1 MRSVP
6 EPLEISR
13 NPGKLQQDLRRD
25 PGICR
30 IGASGMTENRNNRT
44 GVRIAGWML
53 ESEPGKLRWL
63 FFPVGRRESVWW
75 FGRVL

>member
-1 MRSVP
+1 MCRRCRVKRMRSGP
-6 EPLEISR
+6 EPPEISR

-30 IGASGMTENRNNRT
+30 IGASGMAENRNNRT

-53 ESEPGKLRWL
+53 KTGPVKLRLL
-63 FFPVGRRESVWW
+63 FSPVGR
-75 FGRVL
+75 